1 MTPVRIGITGASGY
15 IGRAV
20 VVHALRQ
27 GFDVVAIGRRG
38 VAGLAHR
45 HADLR
50 EEPAPDLLQGLDA
63 LIHLAADTGGGGE
76 LVAAEIRFAESIASA
91 SQRAGL
97 PLLVV
102 SSQAASPT
110 APSDYGR
117 TKAAIEERVLAHGAS
132 VLRPGLVYG
141 GAESGLFG
149 TLVGLVRRIPL
160 LPDLRPRPRV
170 QPIHVDDLAEGLLAA
185 TIRNHLPGQVRCV
198 AGAPVT
204 FVEFLAAIARD
215 RLRVRRVRLPVP
227 LAILRIALAGLSR
240 LLGPTLGPER
250 LDSLTRLPPMD
261 CETDLVLLGV
271 RLRPLSD
278 GLSRSGRATRRML
291 CEGRALMYGFLGR
304 APSRWLA
311 RRYVHALQQHG
322 QHCALD
328 LPRSALAWPSLI
340 AALDTPVFRQSV
352 IVGNLAWRYAVAIRI
367 AEASTAHARAF
378 IGSAGPGQLLR
389 ALVDFCLCVAFELQ
403 ARCLRRIAQRL
414 LRMQT

>member
-1 MTPVRIGITGASGY
+1 MTPVWIGITGASGY

-20 VVHALRQ
+20 VARALQQ
-27 GFDVVAIGRRG
+27 GCEVVTIGRRG

-50 EEPAPDLLQGLDA
+50 EDPAPDLLKGLDA
-63 LIHLAADTGGGGE
+63 VIHLAADTGGGGE
-76 LVAAEIRFAESIASA
+76 LVAAEIRFAHALASA

-97 PLLVV
+97 RLLVV
-102 SSQAASPT
+102 SSQAASPN
-110 APSDYGR
+110 APSHYGR

-160 LPDLRPRPRV
+160 LPDLRPRPQV
-170 QPIHVDDLAEGLLAA
+170 QPIHVDDLAEGLVAA

-198 AGAPVT
+198 AGAPMT
-204 FVEFLAAIARD
+204 FVEFLAAIARY
-215 RLRVRRVRLPVP
+215 RVGRRRVRVPVP
-227 LAILRIALAGLSR
+227 LATLRIALAGLSR

-261 CETDLVLLGV
+261 CATDLGLLEI
-271 RLRPLSD
+271 RLRPLPD

-291 CEGRALMYGFLGR
+291 WEGRALMHGFLGR
-304 APSRWLA
+304 GPSRWLA

-322 QHCALD
+322 QHGALD
-328 LPRSALAWPSLI
+328 LPRRALAWPSLI
-340 AALDTPVFRQSV
+340 AA
-352 IVGNLAWRYAVAIRI
+352 
-367 AEASTAHARAF
+367 
-378 IGSAGPGQLLR
+378 
-389 ALVDFCLCVAFELQ
+389 
-403 ARCLRRIAQRL
+403 
-414 LRMQT
+414 